1 LGQTY
6 STNLDD
12 ADGSYLSGK
21 ITPIGDLGDIKSIL
35 DLRGFIPISCA
46 SKAKTKKQ
54 LSSVLN
60 FFTDDFQYYQYP
72 PISSIA
78 YLYYGKDDEKT
89 LAKVSSAKLVTED
102 QLQDEDKQWA
112 KFAYGLA
119 RSSGKDLYKSI
130 NGSSSGFD
138 AAEPVT
144 VLLTARSAIVIM
156 SFKYSD
162 FDRKGTGQ
170 VLCGFEFSRTLKE
183 YKNFYEL
190 YSTTVFARSA
200 KNAFST
206 SEPYITKALSLYFTG
221 Q

>member
-1 LGQTY
+1 MKTRFKLLTISLCLGLLTSFQILGQTY

-78 YLYYGKDDEKT
+78 NLYLIC
-89 LAKVSSAKLVTED
+89 AASFQFHV
-102 QLQDEDKQWA
+102 LQKR
-112 KFAYGLA
+112 KP
-119 RSSGKDLYKSI
+119 RSSCPACLIFLPMTFNTI
-130 NGSSSGFD
+130 NIHQFPASLIF
-138 AAEPVT
+138 T
-144 VLLTARSAIVIM
+144 TARM
-156 SFKYSD
+156 MKKLW
-162 FDRKGTGQ
+162 RK
-170 VLCGFEFSRTLKE
+170 F
-183 YKNFYEL
+183 
-190 YSTTVFARSA
+190 RSEEH
-200 KNAFST
+200 T
-206 SEPYITKALSLYFTG
+206 SEL